1 MKLHK
6 IVFVLLLCVS
16 LLSGCGKSDD
26 STDPAPAPPPVVPSP
41 APDLDWEKELTEY
54 LVGQC
59 GIEKLGTAAT
69 EVELMTRENEAQKWL
84 FVINHTNEEQ
94 VYSLNDKYTML
105 EGEKEG
111 FLKPYEVQLFTKN
124 KFGK

>member
-1 MKLHK
+1 MFKET
-6 IVFVLLLCVS
+6 IS
-16 LLSGCGKSDD
+16 LLGNLPFFKIHVNGFMAQDKSPCANAWYVG
-26 STDPAPAPPPVVPSP
+26 TEPGEE
-41 APDLDWEKELTEY
+41 LMEELTEY